1 MLFLCF
7 AVKDRLPL
15 INDFYHY
22 LSNFGLDVWY
32 DRSNIYLG
40 DHRWDTNIKNGAES
54 KKVKYAVVF
63 YSENFRC
70 GNICLDEFDILVR
83 RYNEGEI
90 SIFPVFLSDVPEDLE
105 DRFELCKTLVY
116 KQIHSQKDFMALSL
130 HIIAKITSDELKT
143 AKYQNI
149 NDIQYFFL
157 NKNSSL
163 YKLIMEYKNIKCTNY
178 NMRIAFLFAL
188 FIELCNYSDPT
199 YYHYKTMSFIYHQN
213 CLDILVDEKRE
224 LQIMEN
230 IIVYYF
236 AHL

>member
-1 MLFLCF
+1 MIFLCF

-40 DHRWDTNIKNGAES
+40 DHRWKTNIQNGAENKS
-54 KKVKYAVVF
+54 VKYAVIF
-63 YSENFRC
+63 YSENFRH
-70 GNICLDEFDILVR
+70 GNICLDEYDILIN
-83 RYNEGEI
+83 RYNKGEI
-90 SIFPVFLSDVPEDLE
+90 SIFPVFLSEVPDKID
-105 DRFELCKTLVY
+105 DRFKLCKTLVY
-116 KQIHSQKDFMALSL
+116 KQIYSQADFMALSL

-143 AKYQNI
+143 TKYKNI
-149 NDIQYFFL
+149 SDIQDLYQD
-157 NKNSSL
+157 KAHSL
-163 YKLIMEYKNIKCTNY
+163 YKLITEYNNIKSTNY

-188 FIELCNYSDPT
+188 FIELCNYSDVI
-199 YYHYKTMSFIYHQN
+199 YYHYKTMNFIYHQN

-236 AHL
+236 SLL

>member
-1 MLFLCF
+1 MIFLCF

-40 DHRWDTNIKNGAES
+40 DHRWETNIQNGAEN
-54 KKVKYAVVF
+54 KNVKYAVVF

-70 GNICLDEFDILVR
+70 GNICLDEFDILRR
-83 RYNEGEI
+83 RYNKGEI
-90 SIFPVFLSDVPEDLE
+90 SIFPVFLSEVPDTID
-105 DRFELCKTLVY
+105 DRFNLCKTLVY
-116 KQIHSQKDFMALSL
+116 KQIHSQSDFMALSL

-143 AKYQNI
+143 TKYKNI
-149 NDIQYFFL
+149 SDIQNFYQD
-157 NKNSSL
+157 KNSSL
-163 YKLIMEYKNIKCTNY
+163 YKLITEYNNIKSTNY

-188 FIELCNYSDPT
+188 FIELCSYTDT
-199 YYHYKTMSFIYHQN
+199 IYYHYKTMNFIYHQN

-236 AHL
+236 SLL